1 MKMMNLLR
9 GAIAAGLTLSMT
21 VPVLADSMGSSHMM
35 MHPGKQVSLTATVVD
50 MNCYLVQGLHGPGH
64 VGCAKACILNG
75 QEMGLL
81 TSDGKIL
88 PILGGGPNDTPNKK
102 LLGFVEQRVTVTGE
116 EFSGNGQTGIL
127 LKTIH
132 KA

>member
-1 MKMMNLLR
+1 MALT
-9 GAIAAGLTLSMT
+9 AGMASPL
-21 VPVLADSMGSSHMM
+21 LADTMGNSHMM
-35 MHPGKQVSLTATVVD
+35 MHAGKPVTLTATVVD

-75 QEMGLL
+75 QEMGLM

-102 LLGFVEQRVTVTGE
+102 LLDFVEQKVTVTGE
-116 EFSGNGQTGIL
+116 EFSGNG
-127 LKTIH
+127 
-132 KA
+132 

>member
-1 MKMMNLLR
+1 ML
-9 GAIAAGLTLSMT
+9 GAGLALCLTM
-21 VPVLADSMGSSHMM
+21 PVLAAGGHMATRA
-35 MHPGKQVSLTATVVD
+35 GKMVTLTATVVD

-81 TSDGKIL
+81 TSNGKII
-88 PILGGGPNDTPNKK
+88 PILGGGPTDTPNKK
-102 LLGFVEQRVTVTGE
+102 LLGFVEQKVTVTGE

-127 LKTIH
+127 IKTIQ

>member
-1 MKMMNLLR
+1 MVPAL
-9 GAIAAGLTLSMT
+9 AGGGM
-21 VPVLADSMGSSHMM
+21 HMM
-35 MHPGKQVSLTATVVD
+35 MRPSKPVTLTATVVD
-50 MNCYLVQGLHGPGH
+50 INCYLVQGLHGPNH

-88 PILGGGPNDTPNKK
+88 PILGGGPTDTPNKK
-102 LLGFVEQRVTVTGE
+102 LLAFVEQKVRVTGE

-127 LKTIH
+127 IKTIT
-132 KA
+132 KV